1 MGKSSPLTYCSMN
14 HANFE
19 SLLRHILL
27 VKHYRYSCKHK
38 TGFLKNIKIKAH
50 SLSVHQGGSL

>member
-19 SLLRHILL
+19 SLLRHVLL
-27 VKHYRYSCKHK
+27 VKHYRFS
-38 TGFLKNIKIKAH
+38 
-50 SLSVHQGGSL
+50 